1 MGTDRWVA
9 QRSRQQHEMLIGHKV
24 CGGHGH
30 KGYLVDSHGVYV
42 IPRVEQKTGLELMG
56 MDEEVG

>member
-1 MGTDRWVA
+1 
-9 QRSRQQHEMLIGHKV
+9 MLIGHKV